1 MKRDPALVPLSHD
14 HHQALRVAQL
24 LQRANA
30 GSAPEARAAFAAYW
44 REHGARHFEVEER
57 VLFPAYAPYG
67 DPHHPL
73 LARSLCDH
81 VDIRARAAAV
91 TDGGEPAPDE
101 LHELGARLA
110 DHVRLE
116 ERELFPIIE
125 DALPPERL
133 AALGDA
139 LADES

>member
-1 MKRDPALVPLSHD
+1 VKRDPALVPLSHD
-14 HHQALRVAQL
+14 HHKALYVAQQ

-30 GSAPEARAAFAAYW
+30 VNAAEARSGFTAYW

-73 LARSLCDH
+73 LARALCDH

-91 TDGGEPAPDE
+91 TDGGELAPDE
-101 LHELGARLA
+101 LNELGARLA
-110 DHVRLE
+110 DHVRME
-116 ERELFPIIE
+116 ERELFPLIE
-125 DALPPERL
+125 EALPPERL
-133 AALGDA
+133 AALSEA
-139 LADES
+139 LAGEG